1 MKRYRIIIETEAN
14 GKKWYYVQKRYMF
27 LFWCYLTE
35 VRDITMYAY
44 KIGWE
49 SLEEAEMYIKLDM
62 NTTYENEQK
71 KIVKREYVYY

>member
-27 LFWCYLTE
+27 LFLCYLTE
-35 VRDITMYAY
+35 VRDITMYTY
-44 KIGWE
+44 KICWE
-49 SLEEAEMYIKLDM
+49 SLEEAEMYIKLDI

-71 KIVKREYVYY
+71 NS